1 MAKISQTTNYYQ
13 IDGDAGGTA
22 VIQINGNTS
31 TTTITGATSITNGL
45 TIDASGL
52 TVTAGGATISAGG
65 IDVTGGA
72 TVTTGDLTVTA
83 GNLDVTVGNITV
95 AAGTIT
101 ATALGP
107 AGLMTSSAA
116 GLLQSTPTTAGAVL
130 LGSVSSGFTEI
141 APATAGNLLV
151 DSGTA
156 FASVAASGDMTLAGS
171 GAFTAASSI
180 ITGKTAETSIANDDL
195 VLIYD
200 TSNTALRQMTR
211 ANFVAG
217 VSGSPGGSNTQIQY
231 NNAGAFGGDSGFTTD
246 GAGNLTVTTGS
257 IGLTAGST
265 LTIDSSL
272 VTTGF
277 DIDAD
282 VPNYQILTTLGSTGA
297 SELIIGDTLSQNFTL
312 KVKNLTVDGTLTY
325 IDTTNLRVEDALI
338 DINSTSSGTGVGSNS
353 GAGLNILSNT
363 GANTITFT
371 AVSDGGPLRSS
382 SGLSV
387 ATGKE
392 YDING
397 VSVLSATTLG
407 STVVNSSLT
416 SVGTIGTGTWQGTV
430 IGAAYGG
437 TGQDFSAS
445 SGAISVSSGTFSAG
459 TLSVANGGTGAT
471 TLTDGGILLGSGT
484 AAITATA
491 QPTDGQLLIG
501 STGSDPTLAT
511 LTAGDGV
518 TITNASGS
526 ITIAA
531 DTSGDKVTGSYT
543 ASSTYNID
551 FTIPSGT
558 RTNVGFRATVY
569 LEDST
574 PANSGMV
581 TFEGIVTRST
591 GAPLAPDFTFI
602 VVPGTD
608 GDKLSLGTGGLNT
621 LRIASTAPAGSGNYV
636 ATVIWTED

>member
-13 IDGDAGGTA
+13 IDGNAGGTA

-52 TVTAGGATISAGG
+52 TVTAGGATITAGG
-65 IDVTGGA
+65 
-72 TVTTGDLTVTA
+72 LTVTA
-83 GNLDVTVGNITV
+83 GNVSITDDLTVTTGNFEVSGGTVTFGTFTPGVVTSGVGGAI
-95 AAGTIT
+95 
-101 ATALGP
+101 
-107 AGLMTSSAA
+107 SA
-116 GLLQSTPTTAGAVL
+116 TPTNDGAIL
-130 LGSVSSGFTEI
+130 LGDAINGLSQLNAGS
-141 APATAGNLLV
+141 AGNFPV
-151 DSGTA
+151 DSGSA
-156 FASVAASGDMTLAGS
+156 FASVSASGDMTLDGA
-171 GAFTAASSI
+171 GAFTAADAI
-180 ITGKTAETSIANDDL
+180 ITGKTVETTVANDDL

-217 VSGSPGGSNTQIQY
+217 VSGSPGGSDTQIQY
-231 NNAGAFGGDSGFTTD
+231 NNAGSFGGDSGFTTD
-246 GAGNLTVTTGS
+246 GAGALTITGGS
-257 IGLTAGST
+257 ITMAGGSGITLDTAGS
-265 LTIDSSL
+265 
-272 VTTGF
+272 
-277 DIDAD
+277 IDAPD
-282 VPNYQILTTLGSTGA
+282 ATINVLPSVGAGGAANINLGGADATLIVS
-297 SELIIGDTLSQNFTL
+297 
-312 KVKNLTVDGTLTY
+312 NLTVDGTLTY
-325 IDTTNLRVEDALI
+325 IDTTNLRVEDLEI
-338 DINSTSSGTGVGSNS
+338 ELNSDASGTGVGANT
-353 GAGLNILSNT
+353 GGGLRILSNT

-387 ATGKE
+387 ATGTG
-392 YDING
+392 YDVAG
-397 VSVLSATTLG
+397 TSVLTATTLG
-407 STVVNSSLT
+407 SGVVNSSLT

-445 SGAISVSSGTFSAG
+445 SGAISVASGTFSAG
-459 TLSVANGGTGAT
+459 TLSVGNGGTGAT

-501 STGSDPTLAT
+501 ATGSDPSLAT

-543 ASSTYNID
+543 ASSAYDID
-551 FTIPSGT
+551 FTIPTGT
-558 RTNVGFRATVY
+558 RTNVGFRVSVY

-574 PANSGMV
+574 TANSALV
-581 TFEGIVTRST
+581 TIEGIVVRSS
-591 GAPLAPDFTFI
+591 GAPLLPEFTFI

>member
-1 MAKISQTTNYYQ
+1 MAKISQTTDYYQ
-13 IDGDAGGTA
+13 IDGNAGSTA
-22 VIQINGNTS
+22 VVQINGSTA
-31 TTTITGATSITNGL
+31 TTTITGAASITNGL
-45 TIDASGL
+45 TIDAAGLMVTAGGL
-52 TVTAGGATISAGG
+52 TVTAGNVSINDNLTVNNGNFEVTNGTVTFGTFPLGIVTSGAGGLISA
-65 IDVTGGA
+65 T
-72 TVTTGDLTVTA
+72 
-83 GNLDVTVGNITV
+83 
-95 AAGTIT
+95 
-101 ATALGP
+101 P
-107 AGLMTSSAA
+107 
-116 GLLQSTPTTAGAVL
+116 STDGSIL
-130 LGSVSSGFTEI
+130 LGNAATGFAEL
-141 APATAGNLLV
+141 AAATAGNFPV
-151 DSGTA
+151 DSGSA
-156 FASVAASGDMTLAGS
+156 FASVAASGDMTLANT
-171 GAFTAASSI
+171 GAFTAASPI
-180 ITGKTAETSIANDDL
+180 ITGKTAEATVANDDL

-200 TSNTALRQMTR
+200 TTAGALRQMTR

-231 NNAGAFGGDSGFTTD
+231 NDNGAFGGDSGFTTD
-246 GAGNLTVTTGS
+246 GAGVLTVTGGS
-257 IGLTAGST
+257 VGLTNSI
-265 LTIDSSL
+265 LTIDSAL
-272 VTTGF
+272 ATTGF
-277 DIDAD
+277 DVDAD
-282 VPNYQILTTLGSTGA
+282 VANYQILATLGSTA
-297 SELIIGDTLSQNFTL
+297 PSELIIGDTVSNDFTL

-325 IDTTNLRVEDALI
+325 IDTTNLRVEDLEI
-338 DINSTSSGTGVGSNS
+338 ELNSDASGTGVGPNT
-353 GAGLNILSNT
+353 GGGLRILSDT

-387 ATGKE
+387 ASGE
-392 YDING
+392 DYDVAG
-397 VSVLSATTLG
+397 TSVLSADTLG
-407 STVVNSSLT
+407 STVVTSSLT

-430 IGAAYGG
+430 IDSEYGG

-459 TLSVANGGTGAT
+459 TLSVGNGGTGAT

-518 TITNASGS
+518 SITNASGS

-543 ASSTYNID
+543 ASSAYNID

-558 RTNVGFRATVY
+558 RTNVGFRASVY

-574 PANSGMV
+574 TANSALV
-581 TFEGIVTRST
+581 TIEGIVVRST
-591 GAPLAPDFTFI
+591 GAPLLPDFLFV

-608 GDKLSLGTGGLNT
+608 GNKLSLGTGGANT
-621 LRIASTAPAGSGNYV
+621 LRIASSGPSGSGNYV

>member
-52 TVTAGGATISAGG
+52 TVTAGGATITAGG
-65 IDVTGGA
+65 
-72 TVTTGDLTVTA
+72 LTVTA
-83 GNLDVTVGNITV
+83 GNVSITDNLTVTTGNFEVTG
-95 AAGTIT
+95 GTIT
-101 ATALGP
+101 FGTFTPGVVTSGVGGAISAT
-107 AGLMTSSAA
+107 
-116 GLLQSTPTTAGAVL
+116 TTNDGAIL
-130 LGSVSSGFTEI
+130 LGDAINGLNQLN
-141 APATAGNLLV
+141 AGTAGNFPV
-151 DSGTA
+151 DSGSA
-156 FASVAASGDMTLAGS
+156 FASVAASGDMTLAGT
-171 GAFTAASSI
+171 GAFTAADAI
-180 ITGKTAETSIANDDL
+180 ITGKTAETTIANDDL

-246 GAGNLTVTTGS
+246 GAGALTVTGGS
-257 IGLTAGST
+257 LTMASGSGIT
-265 LTIDSSL
+265 LD
-272 VTTGF
+272 TTGTL
-277 DIDAD
+277 DAPD
-282 VPNYQILTTLGSTGA
+282 ATINLLASVGAGATARNINIGGTNSTVIV
-297 SELIIGDTLSQNFTL
+297 S
-312 KVKNLTVDGTLTY
+312 NLTVDGTLTY
-325 IDTTNLRVEDALI
+325 IDTTNLRVEDLEI
-338 DINSTSSGTGVGSNS
+338 ELNSDASGTGIGPNT
-353 GAGLNILSNT
+353 GGGLRILSNT
-363 GANTITFT
+363 GSNTITFT

-387 ATGKE
+387 ATGTG
-392 YDING
+392 YDVAG
-397 VSVLSATTLG
+397 TSVLTATTLG

-484 AAITATA
+484 GAITATA

-501 STGSDPTLAT
+501 STGSDPSLAT

-543 ASSTYNID
+543 AASAYNID

-558 RTNVGFRATVY
+558 RTNVGFRASVY

-574 PANSGMV
+574 TANSALV
-581 TFEGIVTRST
+581 TIEGIVIRSS
-591 GAPLAPDFTFI
+591 GAPLTPDFIFV

-608 GDKLSLGTGGLNT
+608 GDKLSLGTGGANT

>member
-1 MAKISQTTNYYQ
+1 MAKISQTTNYYE
-13 IDGDAGGTA
+13 IDGDAGGGA

-52 TVTAGGATISAGG
+52 TVTAGGATITAGG
-65 IDVTGGA
+65 
-72 TVTTGDLTVTA
+72 LTVTA
-83 GNLDVTVGNITV
+83 GNVSITDDLTVTSGNFEVTGGTVTFATFAPGVVTSGVGGAIASTP
-95 AAGTIT
+95 T
-101 ATALGP
+101 ADGSILLGS
-107 AGLMTSSAA
+107 AAA
-116 GLLQSTPTTAGAVL
+116 GL
-130 LGSVSSGFTEI
+130 TEL
-141 APATAGNLLV
+141 APGTAGNFAV
-151 DSGTA
+151 DSGSA
-156 FASVAASGDMTLAGS
+156 FASVAASGDMTLAGT
-171 GAFTAASSI
+171 GAFTAAAPI
-180 ITGKTAETSIANDDL
+180 ITGKTTEATVANDDL
-195 VLIYD
+195 ILIYD

-217 VSGSPGGSNTQIQY
+217 VSGSPGGSNGQIQY
-231 NNAGAFGGDSGFTTD
+231 NNSSAFGGDSGFTTD
-246 GAGNLTVTTGS
+246 GAGGLTVTGGS
-257 IGLTAGST
+257 VSLTGST
-265 LTIDSSL
+265 LTIDSGL
-272 VTTGF
+272 PTTGF
-277 DIDAD
+277 DVDAD
-282 VPNYQILTTLGSTGA
+282 VPNYQILTTLGSTA
-297 SELIIGDTLSQNFTL
+297 PSELIIGDTISNDFTL

-325 IDTTNLRVEDALI
+325 IDTTNLRVEDLEI
-338 DINSTSSGTGVGSNS
+338 ELNSDASGTGVLPN
-353 GAGLNILSNT
+353 AGGGLRILSVN

-387 ATGKE
+387 ATGTG
-392 YDING
+392 YDVNG
-397 VSVLSATTLG
+397 TSVLTLDTLG

-416 SVGTIGTGTWQGTV
+416 SVGTITSGTWNGST
-430 IGAAYGG
+430 IA
-437 TGQDFSAS
+437 
-445 SGAISVSSGTFSAG
+445 
-459 TLSVANGGTGAT
+459 VANGGTGAT
-471 TLTDGGILLGSGT
+471 SLTDGGILLGSGT
-484 AAITATA
+484 GAITATA

-543 ASSTYNID
+543 ASSPYNID

-558 RTNVGFRATVY
+558 RTNVGFRASVY

-574 PANSGMV
+574 TANSALV
-581 TFEGIVTRST
+581 TIEGIVIRSS
-591 GAPLAPDFTFI
+591 GAPLTPDFIFV

-608 GDKLSLGTGGLNT
+608 GDKISLGTGGLNT
-621 LRIASTAPAGSGNYV
+621 LRISSTAPAGSGNYV

>member
-1 MAKISQTTNYYQ
+1 MAKISQTTDYYQ
-13 IDGDAGGTA
+13 IDGNAGSTA
-22 VIQINGNTS
+22 VVQINGSTA
-31 TTTITGATSITNGL
+31 TTTITGAASITNGL
-45 TIDASGL
+45 TIDAAGLMVTAGGL
-52 TVTAGGATISAGG
+52 TVTAGNVSIEDNLTVNTGNFEVTNGTVTFGTFPLGIVTSGAGGLISA
-65 IDVTGGA
+65 T
-72 TVTTGDLTVTA
+72 
-83 GNLDVTVGNITV
+83 
-95 AAGTIT
+95 
-101 ATALGP
+101 P
-107 AGLMTSSAA
+107 
-116 GLLQSTPTTAGAVL
+116 STDGSIL
-130 LGSVSSGFTEI
+130 LGNAATGFAELT
-141 APATAGNLLV
+141 AATAGNFPV
-151 DSGTA
+151 DSGSA
-156 FASVAASGDMTLAGS
+156 FASVAASGDMTLANT
-171 GAFTAASSI
+171 GAFTAASPI
-180 ITGKTAETSIANDDL
+180 ITGKTAEATVANDDL

-200 TSNTALRQMTR
+200 TTAGALRQMTR

-217 VSGSPGGSNTQIQY
+217 VSGSPGGSDTQIQY
-231 NNAGAFGGDSGFTTD
+231 NDSGAFGGDSGFTTD
-246 GAGNLTVTTGS
+246 GAGVLTVTGGS
-257 IGLTAGST
+257 VGLTNSI
-265 LTIDSSL
+265 LTIDSAL
-272 VTTGF
+272 ATTGF
-277 DIDAD
+277 DVDAD
-282 VPNYQILTTLGSTGA
+282 VANYQILATLGSTA
-297 SELIIGDTLSQNFTL
+297 PSELIIGDTVSNDFTL

-325 IDTTNLRVEDALI
+325 IDTTNLRVEDLEI
-338 DINSTSSGTGVGSNS
+338 ELNSNASGTGVGSNS
-353 GAGLNILSNT
+353 GGGLRILSNT

-387 ATGKE
+387 ASGE
-392 YDING
+392 DYDVAG
-397 VSVLSATTLG
+397 TSVLSADTLG
-407 STVVNSSLT
+407 STVVTSSLT

-430 IGAAYGG
+430 IGSAYGG

-459 TLSVANGGTGAT
+459 TLSVGNGGTGAT

-518 TITNASGS
+518 SITNASGS

-543 ASSTYNID
+543 ASSAYNID

-558 RTNVGFRATVY
+558 RTNVGFRASVY

-574 PANSGMV
+574 TANSALV
-581 TFEGIVTRST
+581 TIEGIVVRST
-591 GAPLAPDFTFI
+591 GAPLLPDFLFV

-608 GDKLSLGTGGLNT
+608 GNKLSLGTGGANT
-621 LRIASTAPAGSGNYV
+621 LRIASAGPSGSGNYV

>member
-52 TVTAGGATISAGG
+52 TVTAGGATITAGG
-65 IDVTGGA
+65 
-72 TVTTGDLTVTA
+72 LTVTA
-83 GNLDVTVGNITV
+83 GNVSITDDLTVSTGNFEVTGGTVTFATFAPGVVTSGVGGAI
-95 AAGTIT
+95 
-101 ATALGP
+101 
-107 AGLMTSSAA
+107 SA
-116 GLLQSTPTTAGAVL
+116 TPTNDGAIL
-130 LGSVSSGFTEI
+130 LGDAINGLSQLNAGS
-141 APATAGNLLV
+141 AGNFPV
-151 DSGTA
+151 DSGSA
-156 FASVAASGDMTLAGS
+156 FASVSASGDMTLAGT
-171 GAFTAASSI
+171 GAFTAADAI
-180 ITGKTAETSIANDDL
+180 ITGKTAETTVANDDL

-246 GAGNLTVTTGS
+246 GAGALTVTGGS
-257 IGLTAGST
+257 LTMVGSGITLDTAGS
-265 LTIDSSL
+265 
-272 VTTGF
+272 
-277 DIDAD
+277 IDAPD
-282 VPNYQILTTLGSTGA
+282 ATINVLSSVGAGGAADINLGGA
-297 SELIIGDTLSQNFTL
+297 NATVIVS
-312 KVKNLTVDGTLTY
+312 NLTVDGTLTY
-325 IDTTNLRVEDALI
+325 IDTTNLRVEDLEI
-338 DINSTSSGTGVGSNS
+338 ELNSDASGTGVGSNS
-353 GAGLNILSNT
+353 GGGLRILSNT

-387 ATGKE
+387 ATGE
-392 YDING
+392 GYDVNG
-397 VSVLSATTLG
+397 TSVLTATTLG

-416 SVGTIGTGTWQGTV
+416 SVGTIGTGTWEGTV
-430 IGAAYGG
+430 IGSTYGG

-445 SGAISVSSGTFSAG
+445 SGAISVASGTFSAG
-459 TLSVANGGTGAT
+459 TLSVGNGGTGAT

-501 STGSDPTLAT
+501 STGSDPSLAT

-543 ASSTYNID
+543 AASAYDID

-558 RTNVGFRATVY
+558 RTNVGFRASVY

-574 PANSGMV
+574 TANSALV
-581 TFEGIVTRST
+581 TIEGIVVRST
-591 GAPLAPDFTFI
+591 GAPLLPDFTFI

-608 GDKLSLGTGGLNT
+608 GDKLSLGTGGANT